1 MDNIDYI
8 KNQMEQYRVNNS
20 LVIIPKE
27 IKDNYDIIHISNN
40 NVLKLNY
47 NSNILNKKLSKEIEI
62 YIKQL
67 DNIIE
72 FIILKNNKDLLTNV
86 SHEFNT
92 SFNSI
97 INSLDLI
104 KNNNNSKIIEI
115 LYKSCIEVNV
125 NLNNIIQ
132 YFFYKTNEFTI
143 KNDKIKIKDFF
154 DDIIHYFNINKNILK
169 IKYENSLEYIYTDKS
184 KLKEILLNLISNSI
198 KFNSDLIYLNISL
211 KNNNIYFNLLDNG
224 DGVKDIKKILEP
236 FYKENDYN
244 KGLGLGL
251 SNSKTL
257 IDKLSGNIIDI
268 KNNIINNKGFSIEFY
283 IKNNYNNIVEKP
295 QTVVNK
301 TKHIQNIL
309 IVEDNVINS
318 NLLKMMLLTKN
329 KKYKIHIINDSR
341 LVIKNL
347 KKNRYD
353 LIYLDLKMPYV
364 SGFEILDKLD
374 EKYTNKV
381 IIITALLNDKK
392 VNILNN
398 NKLVNQIIFKPIQ
411 INDI

>member
-1 MDNIDYI
+1 MDNIRYI
-8 KNQMEQYRVNNS
+8 ENQMEQYRVNNS
-20 LVIIPKE
+20 LIIIPKE
-27 IKDNYDIIHISNN
+27 IKDKYEIIHISNK

-67 DNIIE
+67 DSILE
-72 FIILKNNKDLLTNV
+72 FIILKNKKNLLTNI

-115 LYKSCIEVNV
+115 LYKSCIELNI

-132 YFFYKTNEFTI
+132 YFFYKTKEFNTT
-143 KNDKIKIKDFF
+143 NNKIITKEFF
-154 DDIIHYFNINKNILK
+154 DDIRNYFNINKSILK
-169 IKYENSLEYIYTDKS
+169 IKYKSSLDYIYTDKN

-198 KFNSDLIYLNISL
+198 KFNSDLVYLNIYV
-211 KNNNIYFNLLDNG
+211 KDNNIYFNLLDNG
-224 DGVKDIKKILEP
+224 SGVKDTKKILES
-236 FYKENDYN
+236 FYKENDYD

-251 SNSKTL
+251 SNSKVL
-257 IDKLSGNIIDI
+257 IEKLGGKILEI
-268 KNNIINNKGFSIEFY
+268 KNQIINNQGLSIEFY
-283 IKNNYNNIVEKP
+283 IKNNDSIIQKENIVLK
-295 QTVVNK
+295 NSK
-301 TKHIQNIL
+301 NIL

-329 KKYKIHIINDSR
+329 KNIKINILNDSR
-341 LVIKNL
+341 EVINHL
-347 KKNRYD
+347 KKKSYD
-353 LIYLDLKMPYV
+353 LIYLDLKMPNV
-364 SGFEILDKLD
+364 SGFDILDKLD
-374 EKYTNKV
+374 KYYHNKV
-381 IIITALLNDKK
+381 IIITALLNEKK

-398 NKLVNQIIFKPIQ
+398 NKLVNQIIFKPIK
-411 INDI
+411 IDNLK

>member
-1 MDNIDYI
+1 MDNIRYI
-8 KNQMEQYRVNNS
+8 ENQMEQYRVNNS
-20 LVIIPKE
+20 LVIIPKK
-27 IKDNYDIIHISNN
+27 IKDNYDIIHISNK

-67 DNIIE
+67 DDIIE
-72 FIILKNNKDLLTNV
+72 FIILKNKKNLLTNI

-115 LYKSCIEVNV
+115 LYKSCIELNI

-132 YFFYKTNEFTI
+132 YFFYKTKEFNITNNQI
-143 KNDKIKIKDFF
+143 NTKEFF
-154 DDIIHYFNINKNILK
+154 DDIRNYFNINKSILK
-169 IKYENSLEYIYTDKS
+169 IKFKSSLDYIYTDKS

-198 KFNSDLIYLNISL
+198 KFNSDLIYLNIYI
-211 KNNNIYFNLLDNG
+211 KDNNIYFNLLDNG
-224 DGVKDIKKILEP
+224 SGVKDTKKILES

-251 SNSKTL
+251 SNSKVL
-257 IDKLSGNIIDI
+257 IEKLGGKILEI
-268 KNNIINNKGFSIEFY
+268 KNQIINNQGLSIEFF
-283 IKNNYNNIVEKP
+283 IKNNYSIIQKDNIVLK
-295 QTVVNK
+295 NSN
-301 TKHIQNIL
+301 NIL

-329 KKYKIHIINDSR
+329 KNIKINIINDSR
-341 LVIKNL
+341 KVINHLEKNS
-347 KKNRYD
+347 YD
-353 LIYLDLKMPYV
+353 LIYLDLKMPNV
-364 SGFEILDKLD
+364 TGFDILDKLD
-374 EKYTNKV
+374 KKYYNKV
-381 IIITALLNDKK
+381 IIITALLNEKK

-398 NKLVNQIIFKPIQ
+398 NKLVNQIIFKPIKM
-411 INDI
+411 NDLK

>member
-1 MDNIDYI
+1 MDNIRYI
-8 KNQMEQYRVNNS
+8 ENQMEQYRVNNS
-20 LVIIPKE
+20 LIIIPKE
-27 IKDNYDIIHISNN
+27 IKDKYEIIHISNK

-67 DNIIE
+67 DSILE
-72 FIILKNNKDLLTNV
+72 FIILKNKKNLLTNI

-115 LYKSCIEVNV
+115 LYKSCIELNI

-132 YFFYKTNEFTI
+132 YFFYKTKEFNTT
-143 KNDKIKIKDFF
+143 NNKIITKEFF
-154 DDIIHYFNINKNILK
+154 DDIRNYFNINKSILK
-169 IKYENSLEYIYTDKS
+169 IKYKSSLDYIYTDKN

-198 KFNSDLIYLNISL
+198 KFNSDLVYLNIYV
-211 KNNNIYFNLLDNG
+211 KDNNIYFNLLDNG
-224 DGVKDIKKILEP
+224 SGVKDTKKILES
-236 FYKENDYN
+236 FYKENDYD

-251 SNSKTL
+251 SNSKVL
-257 IDKLSGNIIDI
+257 IEKLGGKILEI
-268 KNNIINNKGFSIEFY
+268 KNQIINNQGLSIEFY
-283 IKNNYNNIVEKP
+283 IKNNDSIIQKDNIVLK
-295 QTVVNK
+295 NSK
-301 TKHIQNIL
+301 NIL

-329 KKYKIHIINDSR
+329 KNIKINILNDSR
-341 LVIKNL
+341 EVINHL
-347 KKNRYD
+347 KKKSYD
-353 LIYLDLKMPYV
+353 LIYLDLKMPNV
-364 SGFEILDKLD
+364 SGFDILDKLD
-374 EKYTNKV
+374 KYYHNKV
-381 IIITALLNDKK
+381 IIITALLNEKK

-398 NKLVNQIIFKPIQ
+398 NKLVNQIIFKPIK
-411 INDI
+411 IDNLK

>member
-1 MDNIDYI
+1 MDNIRYI
-8 KNQMEQYRVNNS
+8 ENHMEQYRVNNS

-27 IKDNYDIIHISNN
+27 IKDKYEIIHISNK

-67 DNIIE
+67 DDIIE
-72 FIILKNNKDLLTNV
+72 FIILKNKKNLLTNI

-115 LYKSCIEVNV
+115 LYKSCIELNI

-132 YFFYKTNEFTI
+132 YFFYKTKEFNTT
-143 KNDKIKIKDFF
+143 NNKINTKEFF
-154 DDIIHYFNINKNILK
+154 DDIRNYFNINKSILK
-169 IKYENSLEYIYTDKS
+169 IKYKSSLDYIYTDKS

-198 KFNSDLIYLNISL
+198 KFNSDLVYLNIYI
-211 KNNNIYFNLLDNG
+211 KDNKIYFNLLDNG
-224 DGVKDIKKILEP
+224 SGVKDTKKILES
-236 FYKENDYN
+236 FYKENDYD

-251 SNSKTL
+251 SNSKVL
-257 IDKLSGNIIDI
+257 IEKLGGKIIEI
-268 KNNIINNKGFSIEFY
+268 KNNIINNQGLSIEFY
-283 IKNNYNNIVEKP
+283 IKNNDSIIQKDNIVLKDS
-295 QTVVNK
+295 K
-301 TKHIQNIL
+301 NIL

-329 KKYKIHIINDSR
+329 KNIKINIINDSR
-341 LVIKNL
+341 EVINHL
-347 KKNRYD
+347 KKKSYD
-353 LIYLDLKMPYV
+353 LIYLDLKMPNV
-364 SGFEILDKLD
+364 SGFDILDKLD
-374 EKYTNKV
+374 KNYHNKV
-381 IIITALLNDKK
+381 IIITALLNEKK

-398 NKLVNQIIFKPIQ
+398 NKLVNQIIFKPIKM
-411 INDI
+411 DDLK

>member
-72 FIILKNNKDLLTNV
+72 FIILKNKKDLLTNV

>member
-1 MDNIDYI
+1 MDNIRYI
-8 KNQMEQYRVNNS
+8 ENQMEQYRVNNS

-27 IKDNYDIIHISNN
+27 IKDKYEIIHISNK
-40 NVLKLNY
+40 NVLKINY

-67 DNIIE
+67 DDIIE
-72 FIILKNNKDLLTNV
+72 FIILKNKKNLLTNI

-115 LYKSCIEVNV
+115 LYKSCIELNI

-132 YFFYKTNEFTI
+132 YFFYKTKEFNTT
-143 KNDKIKIKDFF
+143 NNKINTKEFF
-154 DDIIHYFNINKNILK
+154 DDIRNYFNINKSILK
-169 IKYENSLEYIYTDKS
+169 IKNKSSLDYIYTDKS

-198 KFNSDLIYLNISL
+198 KFNSDLVYLNIYI
-211 KNNNIYFNLLDNG
+211 KDNNIYFNLLDNG
-224 DGVKDIKKILEP
+224 SGVKDTKKILES
-236 FYKENDYN
+236 FYKENDYD

-251 SNSKTL
+251 PNSKVL
-257 IDKLSGNIIDI
+257 IEKLGGKIIEI
-268 KNNIINNKGFSIEFY
+268 KNNIINNQGLSIEFY
-283 IKNNYNNIVEKP
+283 IKNNNSIIQKDNIILK
-295 QTVVNK
+295 NSN
-301 TKHIQNIL
+301 NIL

-329 KKYKIHIINDSR
+329 KNIKINIINDSR
-341 LVIKNL
+341 KVINHLEKNS
-347 KKNRYD
+347 YD
-353 LIYLDLKMPYV
+353 LIYLDLKMPNV
-364 SGFEILDKLD
+364 SGFDILDKLD
-374 EKYTNKV
+374 KYYHNKV
-381 IIITALLNDKK
+381 IIITALLNEKK

-398 NKLVNQIIFKPIQ
+398 NKLVNQIIFKPIK
-411 INDI
+411 IDDLK

>member
-1 MDNIDYI
+1 MDNIRYI
-8 KNQMEQYRVNNS
+8 ENQMEQYRVNNS
-20 LVIIPKE
+20 LIIIPKE
-27 IKDNYDIIHISNN
+27 IKDKYEIIHISNK

-67 DNIIE
+67 DDIIE
-72 FIILKNNKDLLTNV
+72 FIILKNKKNLLTNI

-115 LYKSCIEVNV
+115 LYKSCIELNI

-132 YFFYKTNEFTI
+132 YFFYKTKEFNTT
-143 KNDKIKIKDFF
+143 NNKIITKEFF
-154 DDIIHYFNINKNILK
+154 DDIRNYFNINKSILK
-169 IKYENSLEYIYTDKS
+169 IKYKSSLDYIYTDKN

-198 KFNSDLIYLNISL
+198 KFNSDLVYLNIYV
-211 KNNNIYFNLLDNG
+211 KDNNIYFNLLDNG
-224 DGVKDIKKILEP
+224 SGVKDTKKILES
-236 FYKENDYN
+236 FYKENDYD

-251 SNSKTL
+251 SNSKVL
-257 IDKLSGNIIDI
+257 IEKLGGKILEI
-268 KNNIINNKGFSIEFY
+268 KNQIINNQGLSIEFY
-283 IKNNYNNIVEKP
+283 IKNNDSIIQKDNIVLK
-295 QTVVNK
+295 NSK
-301 TKHIQNIL
+301 NIL

-329 KKYKIHIINDSR
+329 KNIKINILNDSR
-341 LVIKNL
+341 EVINHL
-347 KKNRYD
+347 KKKSYD
-353 LIYLDLKMPYV
+353 LIYLDLKMPNV
-364 SGFEILDKLD
+364 SGFDILDKLD
-374 EKYTNKV
+374 KYYHNKV
-381 IIITALLNDKK
+381 IIITALLNEKK

-398 NKLVNQIIFKPIQ
+398 NKLVNQIIFKPIK
-411 INDI
+411 IDNLK